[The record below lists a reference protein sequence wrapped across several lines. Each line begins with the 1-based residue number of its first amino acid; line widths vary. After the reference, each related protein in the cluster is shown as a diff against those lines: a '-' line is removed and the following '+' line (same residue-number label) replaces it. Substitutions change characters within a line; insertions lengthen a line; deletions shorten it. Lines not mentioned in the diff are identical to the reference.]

1 MLTAELLYFVLFVV
15 KLTIN
20 VWFVGVILVFDL
32 FGSLSIALNN
42 RRFLI
47 LGTCSPFFFAIHFSL
62 DDEVFIQELSQ
73 DFLGKFAPKLG
84 HEVSSD

>member
-1 MLTAELLYFVLFVV
+1 MLASKLLNFVLLVV
-15 KLTIN
+15 KLTIS
-20 VWFVGVILVFDL
+20 VWVVGIILVFDL

-47 LGTCSPFFFAIHFSL
+47 LGTCSPLLFAIHFSL
-62 DDEVFIQELSQ
+62 DNEVFIQELSQ

>member
-32 FGSLSIALNN
+32 FGSLSIALTN

-47 LGTCSPFFFAIHFSL
+47 LGTCSPLLFAIHFSL

-73 DFLGKFAPKLG
+73 DLLGELTPKLR